1 MKKIIFLFV
10 VLILMPAMLIAA
22 TMTGAKY
29 TSAKITYQSV
39 DVRNEAITLSAMV
52 YFPTSTQNGTDY
64 KTISFVLMNCHATI
78 SNDAYCPTGTDPQMS
93 QVSYM
98 TSESAMVVCPDYIG
112 FGESKETVHPY
123 MCQTLTAR
131 NVLDCYKAAVNEA
144 LSRGIKFDKNC
155 YTLNAGYS
163 QGGGVSL
170 AFHRYMEK
178 EASEA
183 DKALVNL
190 RESLC
195 GAGTYNMLSI
205 VDEYEKMPAEKLTY
219 PSIVP
224 YLLSGYLQTYGES
237 VLHGLKLED
246 FLKESLLNSGI
257 IEKIEAKQTNIDDIN
272 AEILELYGGKC
283 SFYDMVRDEYKD
295 RNSVIY
301 RALHKAL
308 SMNNLLEDWTPEHP
322 ITFYHFT
329 DDEVVPYSQ
338 TTEALQ
344 ALKGGA
350 TLTLQKA
357 EDLKDGS
364 GLLSF
369 SGSYGDWNLAFSG
382 AAGALGYNLYLEKN
396 HRGYGTRFYLAMFA
410 DILQKATSQQAASI
424 AASQYVP
431 TSLHLAATDN
441 VVPADAL
448 PMYDRIDMVRDVHAN
463 LPTVMVFPAKVDGYY
478 FGVNAVRKKVKY
490 MQQGFTGSYE
500 LMTEDMQ
507 DEEDFLPSQPY
518 LVVPT
523 QDCSNVVSI
532 TAGIPTTVDAS
543 GVILKAQDVTGYSD
557 VATCKVTLSKIG
569 DYNYAT
575 LFVPFA
581 VRLSE
586 GVKAYTLAEQE
597 NKTYAKYIAE
607 TEIPA
612 NTAVILR
619 GKETTNAAMEILAS
633 TDATVSTALQGTN
646 VEIATPDNVYTFTSE
661 GESLALYR
669 YTGTTLAANKA
680 YYKPAQSN
688 NAKVF
693 EIYFPDDES
702 NNLDAIN
709 AVVSV
714 ESIDGIYSLSG
725 VRNVHL
731 HRGLNIVRMKNGEV
745 KKLWMR

>member
-22 TMTGAKY
+22 TMTGAKH

-52 YFPTSTQNGTDY
+52 YFPTQTQDRTDY

-98 TSESAMVVCPDYIG
+98 TSENAMVVCPDYIG
-112 FGESKETVHPY
+112 FGKSKETIHPY

-131 NVLDCYKAAVNEA
+131 NVLDCYKAAINEA
-144 LSRGIKFDKNC
+144 LSLGIKFADNC

-163 QGGGVSL
+163 QGGGVAL

-205 VDEYEKMPAEKLTY
+205 VDEYEKMPAEKMTY

-237 VLHGLKLED
+237 VLHGLKMED
-246 FLKESLLNSGI
+246 FLTESILKSGI

-272 AEILELYGGKC
+272 AEILAYYGGKC
-283 SFYDMVRDEYKD
+283 SFYDMVSEEYKD

-308 SMNNLLEDWTPEHP
+308 SMNNLLEDWTPAHP

-329 DDEVVPYSQ
+329 NDEVVPYSQ
-338 TTEALQ
+338 TTEALET
-344 ALKGGA
+344 LKGGA

-364 GLLSF
+364 GLTGSG
-369 SGSYGDWNLAFSG
+369 GSYGDWNIAFSNL
-382 AAGALGYNLYLEKN
+382 AGTLGYNLYLEKN

-431 TSLHLAATDN
+431 TSLHLGTTDN
-441 VVPADAL
+441 IVPSDTL
-448 PMYDRIDMVRDVHAN
+448 PMYDRIDMVREVHAN
-463 LPTVMVFPAKVDGYY
+463 QPTVMVFPAKVDGYF

-518 LVVPT
+518 LIVPT

-543 GVILKAQDVTGYSD
+543 GVILKALDVAGYSE
-557 VATCKVTLSKIG
+557 VTKCKVSLSKIG
-569 DYNYAT
+569 EYNYAT
-575 LFVPFA
+575 LYTPFA
-581 VRLSE
+581 VRLPE
-586 GVKAYTLAEQE
+586 DVKAYTLVEKE
-597 NKTYAKYIAE
+597 NKMYAEYIPE

-612 NTAVILR
+612 HRAVILR
-619 GKETTNAAMEILAS
+619 GKG
-633 TDATVSTALQGTN
+633 VTN
-646 VEIATPDNVYTFTSE
+646 VELEILTSTEAEVQTSLRGTNIEIVPPKNVYTFTKE

-669 YTGTTLAANKA
+669 YTGSTLAANKA
-680 YYKPAQSN
+680 YYQIEGGSEVKAYGIRFPEN
-688 NAKVF
+688 DNANAIDTTVASDDIEGVF
-693 EIYFPDDES
+693 
-702 NNLDAIN
+702 
-709 AVVSV
+709 
-714 ESIDGIYSLSG
+714 SLSG
-725 VRNVHL
+725 MHTAQP
-731 HRGLNIVRMKNGEV
+731 HRGLNLIRTTSGKV
-745 KKLWMR
+745 KKVMVQ